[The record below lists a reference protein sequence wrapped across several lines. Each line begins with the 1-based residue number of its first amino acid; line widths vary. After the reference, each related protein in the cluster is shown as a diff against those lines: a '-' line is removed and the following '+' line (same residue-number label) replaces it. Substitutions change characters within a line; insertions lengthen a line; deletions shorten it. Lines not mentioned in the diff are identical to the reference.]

1 MLSYKV
7 SICDL
12 QNNCK
17 IVYDNFDTE
26 KEFLS
31 WLDMIKRFHPDKNV
45 TYEKVESEAQAQ

>member
-17 IVYDNFDTE
+17 IVYANFDTE

-31 WLDMIKRFHPDKNV
+31 WLDMIKGFQPDKII
-45 TYEKVESEAQAQ
+45 TYEQVENEQQSQ

>member
-17 IVYDNFDTE
+17 IVYANVDTE
-26 KEFLS
+26 QEFYS
-31 WLDMIKRFHPDKNV
+31 WLDMIKRFQPDKNI
-45 TYEKVESEAQAQ
+45 TYEQVETEQQSQ

>member
-17 IVYDNFDTE
+17 IVYVNVDTE
-26 KEFLS
+26 QEFMS
-31 WLDMIKRFHPDKNV
+31 WLNMMKKFQPDKNI
-45 TYEKVESEAQAQ
+45 TWERVENDQSQQ

>member
-1 MLSYKV
+1 MLSYRV
-7 SICDL
+7 SVCDS

-17 IVYDNFDTE
+17 DICVNFDTE

-31 WLDMIKRFHPDKNV
+31 WLDMIKRFHADKNI